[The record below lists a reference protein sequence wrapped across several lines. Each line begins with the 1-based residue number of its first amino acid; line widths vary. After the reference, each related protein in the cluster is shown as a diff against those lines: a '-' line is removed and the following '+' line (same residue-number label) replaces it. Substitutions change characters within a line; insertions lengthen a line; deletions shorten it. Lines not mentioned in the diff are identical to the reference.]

1 MNDNIADLREHRKTH
16 IKSFKCDK
24 CLVKAKTA
32 CEVADHI
39 KMRHAP
45 KYSCRMF
52 EFVTETQEGISQHE
66 RGFHKIMNYS
76 CSVCDKTF
84 KLKSEIQEHTKT
96 NHLDQG
102 RKKRVFSMEEK
113 KRNGFC
119 RFWNH
124 WVGRFYFLTALNNTM
139 FLSQLKRVQVL
150 QKQYKTE

>member
-1 MNDNIADLREHRKTH
+1 
-16 IKSFKCDK
+16 
-24 CLVKAKTA
+24 
-32 CEVADHI
+32 
-39 KMRHAP
+39 MRHAP
-45 KYSCRMF
+45 KYSCRMC
-52 EFVTETQEGISQHE
+52 EFVNETQEGISQHE

-124 WVGRFYFLTALNNTM
+124 STCKFQENCKFLHEEAPHCRFQDRCRAKPLCQF
-139 FLSQLKRVQVL
+139 FHEELSQNRFLGLWPSGGNRGSRAAR
-150 QKQYKTE
+150 YH